1 MRYEGAI
8 YRPPSEAYSLLIQV
22 TVGCSHN
29 KCTFCSMYKDKQF
42 KIRDFNEIEEDI
54 INFNNKEMVEKVFLC
69 DGDALVLPT
78 EQLIR
83 ILELI
88 KENFPNNTRVSSYA
102 TFQDI
107 QRKSLE
113 ELKTLY
119 NLGLT
124 LIYLGAESGSDKV
137 LQDINKG
144 INTQEMVSAAKKAK
158 EAKMKLS
165 IMIISGLGGQYLYH
179 EHALASANLL
189 NEIDPD
195 YFGLLSL
202 MVQEGTKLYDDVQ
215 DGVFKLISP
224 EQSVDEIATIISN
237 LNLTNC
243 LFSSNHI
250 SNYLYLKGRL
260 PQDKQRLLN
269 EIEYYKNNTELL
281 NTKNKRL

>member
-124 LIYLGAESGSDKV
+124 LIYLGAESGSDQV
-137 LQDINKG
+137 LHDINKG
-144 INTQEMVSAAKKAK
+144 INTQEMISAAKKAK

-165 IMIISGLGGQYLYH
+165 IMIISGLGGQHLYH

-224 EQSVDEIATIISN
+224 EQSVDEIATIITN